1 MIPKSYLEYYK
12 TRHIMVI
19 ALGCLF
25 NFENLQDVG
34 LGHY

>member
-1 MIPKSYLEYYK
+1 MIPNSYLEYNK
-12 TRHIMVI
+12 TRHIMAI

-25 NFENLQDVG
+25 NFENLHDVA